1 MTDVSDRR
9 SVSIDHDLRKKL
21 AHKRKHNVVVL
32 TTIVTTNVNNFLW
45 QELLRRAMFMEID
58 LNIS

>member
-32 TTIVTTNVNNFLW
+32 TTIVTTNVNNFYG
-45 QELLRRAMFMEID
+45 R
-58 LNIS
+58 NY